1 MSGRAGSSEAH
12 LRLRQASVGG
22 GNKAVAALGL
32 AVGAVALWA
41 TAVEPQLFTLRRH
54 TVALLPAGHAPLR
67 VLQLSDLHLAPWQ
80 HRKINWVRS
89 LAELRPDL
97 VVLTGD
103 QMGHRGARG
112 PLLHSL
118 QIFSEAGIPG
128 VFVHGSNDYY
138 SPIVKNPLKYLRAPS
153 RKGSRTPDIDT
164 VALTRGLTDDLGFV
178 DLNNAATSL
187 TLRGTT
193 FEVFGLGD
201 PHIGY
206 NDAAKMHAS
215 LAALQDV
222 GGAGATAVG
231 EADASDSPGSP
242 GPLEQP
248 RLGVVHAPYQAALN
262 DLLDEGADFIFAGHT
277 HGGQV
282 RMPGVGALTT
292 NCDLPTEQARGLSVW
307 YDAERAAFLNVSAG
321 LGASIYSPIR
331 FACRPEASLITIEAV
346 RD

>member
-1 MSGRAGSSEAH
+1 MSCRAGSSETH
-12 LRLRQASVGG
+12 LKLRHASGG
-22 GNKAVAALGL
+22 GGSKAAAALGV

-54 TVALLPAGHAPLR
+54 TVALLPAGRAPLR

-80 HRKINWVRS
+80 HRKISWVRS

-103 QMGHRGARG
+103 QMGHRTARG
-112 PLLHSL
+112 PLLHAL
-118 QIFSEAGIPG
+118 RTFSEAGIPG

-138 SPIVKNPLKYLRAPS
+138 SPIVKNPLNYLRAPS

-164 VALTRGLTDDLGFV
+164 AALTRGLTDDLGFV
-178 DLNNAATSL
+178 NLNNAATTL
-187 TLRGTT
+187 TLRGTSI
-193 FEVFGLGD
+193 EVFGLGD

-206 NDAAKMHAS
+206 NDAAKMRAS
-215 LAALQDV
+215 LAAQR
-222 GGAGATAVG
+222 GGG
-231 EADASDSPGSP
+231 EAASDAAGSTIP
-242 GPLEQP
+242 AQPP
-248 RLGVVHAPYQAALN
+248 RLGVIHAPYQAALN
-262 DLLDEGADFIFAGHT
+262 DLLDDGADFIFAGHT

-282 RMPGVGALTT
+282 RVPGVGALTT
-292 NCDLPTEQARGLSVW
+292 NCDLPTAQARGLSVW

-331 FACRPEASLITIEAV
+331 FACRPEASLITLEAV